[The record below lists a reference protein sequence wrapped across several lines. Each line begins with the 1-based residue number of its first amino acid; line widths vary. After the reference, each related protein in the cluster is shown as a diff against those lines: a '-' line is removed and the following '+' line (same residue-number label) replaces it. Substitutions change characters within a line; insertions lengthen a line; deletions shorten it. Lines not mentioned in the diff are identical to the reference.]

1 MIEHSGTVSLLKD
14 GLMGR
19 RKSMGLLA
27 SHSNRKVN
35 KGKKVLINLMYK
47 LGVRATDIGNLVGIS
62 RATVYRY
69 INK

>member
-1 MIEHSGTVSLLKD
+1 
-14 GLMGR
+14 MGR